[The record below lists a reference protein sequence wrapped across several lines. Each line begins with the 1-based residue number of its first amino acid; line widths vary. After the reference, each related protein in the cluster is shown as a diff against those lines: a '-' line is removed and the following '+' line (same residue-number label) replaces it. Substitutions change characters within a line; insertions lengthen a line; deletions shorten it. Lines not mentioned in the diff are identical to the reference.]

1 LDVALV
7 TGDTVAFA
15 ATIDAP
21 LAEALR
27 ARGATTHAPRWDD
40 PRVDWAGFDAV
51 VVRTAWDYPARRDD
65 FVAWAARVGELT
77 ALWNPADVLRW
88 NTHKS
93 YLIEL
98 EDRGAPVVP
107 TAWLAA
113 GDRVDLAAL
122 LASRGWERAVV
133 KPAVGNGADGLLR
146 THDVGPA
153 EGQAHLDAVLAR
165 GDVMVQP
172 YLASIELQG
181 EVSVVAI
188 EGQVTH
194 AVHKAPAAGEFR
206 IQRQFGGVYARLD
219 LAGDGRDP
227 AALARWVLEA
237 AGHEL
242 LYARVDL
249 VRDDGGVWQLAE
261 LELAEP
267 DLYLGLAPEV
277 GDTLARAILART

>member
-15 ATIDAP
+15 ATIDEP
-21 LAEALR
+21 LVEALQ
-27 ARGATTHAPRWDD
+27 ARGATTHTPRWDD
-40 PRVDWAGFDAV
+40 PQVEWASFDAV
-51 VVRTAWDYPARRDD
+51 VVRTAWDYPARRDA
-65 FVAWAARVGELT
+65 FVAWAARVGDLT

-113 GDRVDLAAL
+113 GDGVDLAAL
-122 LASRGWERAVV
+122 LASRAWDRAIV
-133 KPAVGNGADGLLR
+133 KPAVGNGGVGLLR
-146 THDVGPA
+146 THDVDPA
-153 EGQAHLDAVLAR
+153 EGQAHLDSLLTR

-172 YLASIELQG
+172 YLASIELEG

-194 AVHKAPAAGEFR
+194 AIHKAPVEGEFR
-206 IQRQFGGVYARLD
+206 IQRQFGGEYARLD
-219 LAGDGRDP
+219 LAGDGREP
-227 AALARWVLEA
+227 AALAHWVLEA